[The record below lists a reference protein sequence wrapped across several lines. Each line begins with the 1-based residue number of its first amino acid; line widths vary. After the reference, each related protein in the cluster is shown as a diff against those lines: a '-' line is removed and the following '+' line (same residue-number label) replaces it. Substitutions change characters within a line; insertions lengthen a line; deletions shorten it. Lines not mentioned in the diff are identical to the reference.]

1 MKKAGKRTG
10 CTGQILKNV
19 CVKKIKFRDFPGVPA
34 VNASQVAPVVKNPPA
49 NAREVRDVGST
60 GVHMYAH
67 TYTHTLTLVV
77 QQLRLAQMVKHL
89 PPMQETWVQSL
100 VQEDPLEKEMATHT
114 SMLAWRILWT
124 EGPQATVLEVAKSWI

>member
-1 MKKAGKRTG
+1 MHTHIHTPLLW
-10 CTGQILKNV
+10 C
-19 CVKKIKFRDFPGVPA
+19 PA
-34 VNASQVAPVVKNPPA
+34 ANAS
-49 NAREVRDVGST
+49 
-60 GVHMYAH
+60 M
-67 TYTHTLTLVV
+67 
-77 QQLRLAQMVKHL
+77 LAQMVKHL